1 MDNAPFDADEP
12 PVIERGPHLSLTR
25 SLRGND
31 VCVGVRGE
39 VDILAAPELAAYLAG
54 ICAER
59 PPGLAVDFE
68 EVTFV
73 DSSGV
78 RVLVHAAREATAT
91 GVGFYVL
98 CPLSN
103 IPVRRVIDILQLD
116 TVLAIVDS

>member
-1 MDNAPFDADEP
+1 
-12 PVIERGPHLSLTR
+12 
-25 SLRGND
+25 
-31 VCVGVRGE
+31 VGVRGE
-39 VDILAAPELAAYLAG
+39 VDILAAPQLAAYLAG

-78 RVLVHAAREATAT
+78 RVLVHAAREATT
-91 GVGFYVL
+91 SGVGFYVL
-98 CPLSN
+98 CPASN